1 MLKIT
6 QIKETRKTRDWHAD
20 WATFEPYTVLCVI
33 YLSSDIT
40 DITCPEEP
48 GVQIYPP
55 HLSN

>member
-33 YLSSDIT
+33 YLSSYYISNCSIT
-40 DITCPEEP
+40 DHGLC
-48 GVQIYPP
+48 
-55 HLSN
+55 